1 MAISTNGAIIT
12 RLAGALYNEY
22 LSNASYTEVSTT
34 APATVAA
41 NFLSNDFA
49 GKTDAQIATTVLT
62 NLSLNT
68 VAGLDNWVAAQ
79 LTAAGSTAAAKGAK
93 LVSMLND
100 YANMTADATYGAS
113 ATSFNTNVS
122 AALVKSQTSGST
134 GGSFATA
141 GAIATTGGTYTLTAG
156 TDLADG
162 SGSSSGG
169 VAKTFAFTSFN
180 DTVNGS
186 LGTFASADSI
196 LDDSTTDSDTM
207 TASVNATVAA
217 TIANIENLT
226 FSMAAG
232 TPVVQFTSTSGA
244 TNVTVTGSVAGSLDE
259 LDTDV
264 ITGISVKNYNKVLT
278 VITEDLS
285 GTSASSAESFT
296 VKLEGAGGNSGITFD
311 SDAEGAI
318 ETLNIQSN
326 GDSANTM
333 TLALTNAG
341 GATGATNVATIA
353 VTGSAALTLAGAH
366 AVFSGNTLTAADTG
380 ALTLR
385 VDRNGATTTATN
397 LTNATGVEAYTFRDS
412 TATGDVLY
420 ATGIISGT
428 TITIQDDFDTG
439 SEIVVTG
446 STSSTTDSLTI
457 NLDNRA
463 TTATDVDLGA
473 VTIDNVETLTI
484 NSVEAGSTT
493 ATEENSIT
501 TFNADA
507 LTSLTVL
514 GAANLAITMAAE
526 DQGVTVN
533 AAAFTGELTYSAADI
548 TKSTAVL
555 NNVITGGSGNDTLT
569 GATTE
574 ANTISGGAGDDT
586 IAITDS
592 SSNVAVNLSGGE
604 GNDTITGGRGNDT
617 VDGGAGDDTINLTAG
632 TETVTGSTGDDTFV
646 VQSIDV
652 TAVAQV
658 HTITVRDGGASSTG
672 NNVWAAGDTITV
684 TIDSV
689 ARIYTV
695 TAADV
700 SGNEAAGGISDLDD
714 DAIAG
719 SLTNFINANFTQVTA
734 ALSTGNNTITVT
746 AATAGTA
753 YTITVADSDAT
764 AEAIQA
770 ETTPNT
776 PAYVM
781 NTTLSD
787 FAAGDVLNLDGIITE
802 PTLEYQEGTFVADST
817 ANVVVITGA
826 SYADV
831 AAAEDLLENGNTDDQ
846 DGEAVVIFLNS
857 TLGYAQAFY
866 DTALETDGNLTA
878 SIINFT
884 GITTLTQLAA
894 AFSTDSFIV

>member
-1 MAISTNGAIIT
+1 
-12 RLAGALYNEY
+12 
-22 LSNASYTEVSTT
+22 
-34 APATVAA
+34 
-41 NFLSNDFA
+41 
-49 GKTDAQIATTVLT
+49 
-62 NLSLNT
+62 
-68 VAGLDNWVAAQ
+68 
-79 LTAAGSTAAAKGAK
+79 
-93 LVSMLND
+93 MLND

-113 ATSFNTNVS
+113 ATSFNAKV
-122 AALVKSQTSGST
+122 AASLTKSQTDGAA

-141 GAIATTGGTYTLTAG
+141 DAVATTGGTYTLTAG

-186 LGTFASADSI
+186 LGTFATADSI

-278 VITEDLS
+278 VITESLA

-296 VKLEGAGGNSGITFD
+296 VKLEGAGSSSGITFD

-318 ETLNIQSN
+318 ETLNIESN
-326 GDSANTM
+326 GASANTT
-333 TLALTNAG
+333 TLALTDAG
-341 GATGATNVATIA
+341 GATGATNIATIA

-397 LTNATGVEAYTFRDS
+397 LTNATGVEAYKFRDS

-428 TITIQDDFDTG
+428 TITIEDDFDTG

-446 STSSTTDSLTI
+446 STAATTDSLTI

-533 AAAFTGELTYSAADI
+533 AAAFTGELTYSAAAI

-592 SSNVAVNLSGGE
+592 SSNVAVNLSGGD
-604 GNDTITGGRGNDT
+604 GDDTITGGRGNDT
-617 VDGGAGDDTINLTAG
+617 VDGGTGDDTINLTAG
-632 TETVTGSTGDDTFV
+632 TETVTGGTGDDTFV
-646 VQSIDV
+646 VASNDV
-652 TAVAQV
+652 SAVAQV
-658 HTITVRDGGASSTG
+658 GTVLFAGA
-672 NNVWAAGDTITV
+672 WAAGDTVAV

-689 ARIYTV
+689 TRTYTL

-700 SGNEAAGGISDLDD
+700 SGDGTADLL
-714 DAIAG
+714 A
-719 SLTNFINANFTQVTA
+719 LCRQVANFVNQSFSQVSA
-734 ALSTGNNTITVT
+734 TGAVATTTI
-746 AATAGTA
+746 TAGTA
-753 YTITVADSDAT
+753 GTAFTLAVVSAT
-764 AEAIQA
+764 AGDGDD
-770 ETTPNT
+770 TTDDTATDNVA
-776 PAYVM
+776 AYVM
-781 NTTLSD
+781 QTTLSD
-787 FAAGDVLNLDGIITE
+787 FAAGDVLDLDT
-802 PTLEYQEGTFVADST
+802 PLTEGTLAYFEGAAADVAT
-817 ANVVVITGA
+817 ENVLVLTDA
-826 SYADV
+826 AYATV
-831 AAAEDLLENGNTDDQ
+831 AAAEEAMDGA
-846 DGEAVVIFLNS
+846 GEAYVIFLNS
-857 TLGYAQAFY
+857 TLGYAQAYY
-866 DTALETDGNLTA
+866 DADIDIDAGDGNLTA
-878 SIINFT
+878 SVINFT

>member
-1 MAISTNGAIIT
+1 MAISTNGTIIT
-12 RLAGALYNEY
+12 RLAGSLYGEY
-22 LSNASYTEVSTT
+22 LSNASYTELNTT
-34 APATVAA
+34 AASTVAA
-41 NFLSNDFA
+41 NMLSNDFA

-62 NLSLNT
+62 NLGLTT

-100 YANMTADATYGAS
+100 YAMMTADATYGAS
-113 ATSFNTNVS
+113 ATSFNTKV
-122 AALVKSQTSGST
+122 AASLVLSQTTGNA

-141 GAIATTGGTYTLTAG
+141 GATATTGGTYTLTAG

-186 LGTFASADSI
+186 LGTFATADSI

-278 VITEDLS
+278 VITEDLA
-285 GTSASSAESFT
+285 GTSTSSAESFT

-326 GDSANTM
+326 GDAANTM
-333 TLALTNAG
+333 TLALTNAE

-446 STSSTTDSLTI
+446 STSATTDSLTI

-493 ATEENSIT
+493 ATEQNSIT

-514 GAANLAITMAAE
+514 GAANLEITMAAE

-533 AAAFTGELTYSAADI
+533 AAAFTGELTYSAAAI

-592 SSNVAVNLSGGE
+592 SSNVAVNLSGGD
-604 GNDTITGGRGNDT
+604 GDDTITGGRGNDT

-652 TAVAQV
+652 TAVAQTA
-658 HTITVRDGGASSTG
+658 TITPVSTDA
-672 NNVWAAGDTITV
+672 VYLAGEAITV

-689 ARIYTV
+689 ARVYAL
-695 TAADV
+695 TAADAG
-700 SGNEAAGGISDLDD
+700 GNESTDDILLIS
-714 DAIAG
+714 A
-719 SLTNFINANFTQVTA
+719 SLVNFINANFSQVTA
-734 ALSTGNNTITVT
+734 TNVAATGVITL
-746 AATAGTA
+746 TAGTA
-753 YTITVADSDAT
+753 GTPFELTVTDNSADAQSDYTEAAGT
-764 AEAIQA
+764 A
-770 ETTPNT
+770 NT
-776 PAYVM
+776 AAYVM
-781 NTTLSD
+781 QTTLSD
-787 FAAGDVLNLDGIITE
+787 FAAGDVLDLDGIMTE
-802 PTLEYQEGTFVADST
+802 ATLEYQEGTFAANST

-826 SYADV
+826 AYETV
-831 AAAEDLLENGNTDDQ
+831 AAAEDLLENGNVNDQ

-866 DTALETDGNLTA
+866 DTALQTDGNLTA

>member
-1 MAISTNGAIIT
+1 
-12 RLAGALYNEY
+12 
-22 LSNASYTEVSTT
+22 
-34 APATVAA
+34 
-41 NFLSNDFA
+41 
-49 GKTDAQIATTVLT
+49 
-62 NLSLNT
+62 
-68 VAGLDNWVAAQ
+68 
-79 LTAAGSTAAAKGAK
+79 
-93 LVSMLND
+93 
-100 YANMTADATYGAS
+100 
-113 ATSFNTNVS
+113 
-122 AALVKSQTSGST
+122 
-134 GGSFATA
+134 
-141 GAIATTGGTYTLTAG
+141 LTAG

-169 VAKTFAFTSFN
+169 VAKTFAFTSYN

-186 LGTFASADSI
+186 LGTFATADSI

-232 TPVVQFTSTSGA
+232 TPVVQFTAISGA

-278 VITEDLS
+278 VITESLA
-285 GTSASSAESFT
+285 GTSASSAETFT

-326 GDSANTM
+326 GDAANTM
-333 TLALTNAG
+333 TLALTDAE

-397 LTNATGVEAYTFRDS
+397 LTNATGVEAYKFRDS

-428 TITIQDDFDTG
+428 TITIEDDFDTG

-446 STSSTTDSLTI
+446 STAATTDSLTI

-493 ATEENSIT
+493 AISENSIT
-501 TFNADA
+501 TLNADA
-507 LTSLTVL
+507 LTSLTIA
-514 GAANLAITMAAE
+514 GAADLAITMAAE
-526 DQGVTVN
+526 DQGVTVS
-533 AAAFTGELTYSAADI
+533 AAAFTGDLTYSAAAI

-592 SSNVAVNLSGGE
+592 SSNVAVNLSGGD
-604 GNDTITGGRGNDT
+604 GDDTITGGRGNDT
-617 VDGGAGDDTINLTAG
+617 VDGGAGDDTINLTTG
-632 TETVTGSTGDDTFV
+632 TETVTGSDGDDTFV
-646 VQSIDV
+646 VVSNDV
-652 TAVAQV
+652 AAVAQ
-658 HTITVRDGGASSTG
+658 IGTVLFAGVMAS
-672 NNVWAAGDTITV
+672 GDTIAV

-689 ARIYTV
+689 TRTYTL

-700 SGNEAAGGISDLDD
+700 SGEAAADLL
-714 DAIAG
+714 AVAQQVA
-719 SLTNFINANFTQVTA
+719 NFVAANFTQVTA
-734 ALSTGNNTITVT
+734 SAATATTTIT

-753 YTITVADSDAT
+753 FTLGVVSTTAGTGDDTTTEAAT
-764 AEAIQA
+764 A
-770 ETTPNT
+770 NT
-776 PAYVM
+776 AAYVM
-781 NTTLSD
+781 QTTLPD
-787 FAAGDVLNLDGIITE
+787 FAAGDVLDLDTPMTEATLSYFEGAAADITNE
-802 PTLEYQEGTFVADST
+802 
-817 ANVVVITGA
+817 NVVVLTGA

-831 AAAEDLLENGNTDDQ
+831 ETAED
-846 DGEAVVIFLNS
+846 AVVAGESTADQEAYYIFLNS
-857 TLGYAQAFY
+857 TLGYAQVFY
-866 DTALETDGNLTA
+866 DLDSDTDDALTA
-878 SIINFT
+878 SIINLT
-884 GITTLTQLAA
+884 GITTLAQLAA
-894 AFSTDSFIV
+894 VFSADSFNV